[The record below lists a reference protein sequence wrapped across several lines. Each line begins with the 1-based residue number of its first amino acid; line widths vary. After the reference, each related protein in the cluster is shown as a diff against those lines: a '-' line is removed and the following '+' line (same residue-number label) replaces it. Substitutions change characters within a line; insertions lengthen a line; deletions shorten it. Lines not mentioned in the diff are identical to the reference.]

1 MHHEHALVR
10 GQNICPASLQHGH
23 VRAVLV
29 VVLRNIVSTV
39 TGPHDD
45 HSRASNIE
53 FRRIAV
59 LAAVVERALEGLLS
73 SEDRNASLARVS
85 GAPHDV
91 TRAQRA
97 LSTIVTR

>member
-1 MHHEHALVR
+1 MHHEHAIVR

-39 TGPHDD
+39 TGSHDD
-45 HSRASNIE
+45 HFLASNIE
-53 FRRIAV
+53 LRRIAV
-59 LAAVVERALEGLLS
+59 LATVVERALEGLLS
-73 SEDRNASLARVS
+73 RKGRNASLARVS
-85 GAPHDV
+85 GAPNDV

-97 LSTIVTR
+97 LSTSATR